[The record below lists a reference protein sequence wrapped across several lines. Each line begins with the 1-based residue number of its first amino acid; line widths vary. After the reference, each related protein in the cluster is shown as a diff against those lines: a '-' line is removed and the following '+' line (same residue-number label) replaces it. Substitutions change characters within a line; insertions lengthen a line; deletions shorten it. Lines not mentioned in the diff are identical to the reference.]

1 MAKARFTVAAA
12 LLTIIWSAA
21 APAQT
26 SAAPLTFV
34 TGSDD
39 HDFQIRCQKNGQL
52 TMGIFQRNNT
62 SEYQVARNISYIQL
76 GNGKY
81 GLDFMRGFN
90 SPTAHEVYFPAIDES
105 CDVTQQ

>member
-1 MAKARFTVAAA
+1 MIRVRFTVAAA
-12 LLTIIWSAA
+12 LVALIWSAA
-21 APAQT
+21 ATAQT
-26 SAAPLTFV
+26 SATQSTFV
-34 TGSDD
+34 TGSDA

-52 TMGIFQRNNT
+52 TMGIYQRNNT

-81 GLDFMRGFN
+81 GLDFMRGFT

-105 CDVTQQ
+105 CEITQQ